1 MNKSIRAADILV
13 TGQWPSS
20 CYIPDAARSLKT
32 KEVLKMKWNLKKI
45 MLRAWSLYRKGG
57 LTFGEALHR
66 AWLSAK
72 AEPINAAT
80 VESAKAAAGIT
91 EEQQGSFRLCADLGE
106 QGRRCGIQRPVLR
119 RFSSPGDCM
128 KKAPC
133 LTADQSNRQRA

>member
-32 KEVLKMKWNLKKI
+32 KEVRKMKWNLKKI

-66 AWLSAK
+66 AWLTAK
-72 AEPINAAT
+72 AEPINAET
-80 VESAKAAAGIT
+80 VESESRRRYHGRGQNVERMARAG
-91 EEQQGSFRLCADLGE
+91 L
-106 QGRRCGIQRPVLR
+106 
-119 RFSSPGDCM
+119 
-128 KKAPC
+128 
-133 LTADQSNRQRA
+133 